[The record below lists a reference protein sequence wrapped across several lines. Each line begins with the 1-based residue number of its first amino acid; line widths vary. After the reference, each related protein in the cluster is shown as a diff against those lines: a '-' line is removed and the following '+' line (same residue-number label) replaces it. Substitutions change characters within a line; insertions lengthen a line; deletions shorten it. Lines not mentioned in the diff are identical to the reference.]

1 MTAHLNSDTLRK
13 QLRLQR
19 QSLSQTQQ
27 HQHALSAQTY
37 LLDFLFSVLATHPK
51 KRLNIA
57 FFLAQDGELA
67 TDLAIQYLWN
77 STPHH
82 VFLPV
87 LQPQKQ
93 MAFAEYT
100 HNSVMKKNAFGILE
114 PDVPANTTSSGQSLD
129 IVFTPLVGFDGTGN
143 RMGMGGG
150 YYDRTF
156 QFKQQSSK
164 IPPLLIGW
172 AHSSQ
177 QVEQLLINSWDIPLN
192 GIITET
198 GFTEFLSP
206 SK

>member
-1 MTAHLNSDTLRK
+1 MTAPLNSDTLRK

-27 HQHALSAQTY
+27 HQHALSAQKH
-37 LLDFLFSVLATHPK
+37 LLNFLSSILATQAK
-51 KRLNIA
+51 KTLNIA

-67 TDLAIQYLWN
+67 TGSAIQYLWN
-77 STPHH
+77 FTPHH

-100 HNSVMKKNAFGILE
+100 HNSVMKKNTFNILE
-114 PDVPANTTSSGQSLD
+114 PDSPANIMSSGQSLD
-129 IVFTPLVGFDGTGN
+129 IVFTPLVGFDKFGN

-172 AHSSQ
+172 AHSCQKIEKLS
-177 QVEQLLINSWDIPLN
+177 VNPWDIPLN
-192 GIITET
+192 GVITET
-198 GFTEFLSP
+198 GFTDFST
-206 SK
+206 